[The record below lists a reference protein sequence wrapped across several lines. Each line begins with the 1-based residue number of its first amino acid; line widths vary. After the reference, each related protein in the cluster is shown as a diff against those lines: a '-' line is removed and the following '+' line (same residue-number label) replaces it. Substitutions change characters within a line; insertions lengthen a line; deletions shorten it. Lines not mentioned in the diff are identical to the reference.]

1 MDLVLQHIP
10 HIIPAAVGLLFLV
23 RFGMYARRLPPR
35 DLTDEQLT
43 AWEDEHSRHPRGL
56 RRSVGL
62 DTDDVQPS
70 GSVSSANQRALDV
83 SAAAGSGNQRHN

>member
-43 AWEDEHSRHPRGL
+43 AWEREHSGH
-56 RRSVGL
+56 RRISSGV
-62 DTDDVQPS
+62 DPHDVQPS
-70 GSVSSANQRALDV
+70 GSMGSANQRALDV
-83 SAAAGSGNQRHN
+83 GAAAGPGNQRHH